1 VEGGPVILALLLLA
15 QPDALHPAKFGSPG
29 GIGETRG
36 WYYWLSYDPA
46 AGTAEVENES
56 GGERTVVRVL
66 PWLTSYRELA
76 YPGFVDELRPG
87 ERVNLF
93 FSPDGPVKRAW
104 LVHFQDE
111 IGQMKGH
118 GHFWQV
124 EATSPGGFTA
134 RAMPMNAA
142 PEAFAFAPGAAR
154 DLKPGDRLY
163 LRWCREGGRRVVH
176 LAVDEA
182 GLGAL
187 QAAAEKRI
195 AERVAREGMG
205 ALAEEGRILVYP
217 GYWGPARAIKAG
229 GAIRIGGRPSKV
241 LAAKNLGTYG
251 SGATELRAEGID
263 VRGHLRVFLP

>member
-1 VEGGPVILALLLLA
+1 MILAVLLLL

-29 GIGETRG
+29 AVGETRG

-56 GGERTVVRVL
+56 SGERFSTRVL

-93 FSPDGPVKRAW
+93 FSAEGPVKRAW

-124 EATSPGGFTA
+124 EAASPGGFTA
-134 RAMPMNAA
+134 RAMPMNGA
-142 PEAFAFAPGAAR
+142 PADFAFAAGVGR
-154 DLKPGDRLY
+154 ELKPGDRVY
-163 LRWCREGGRRVVH
+163 LRWCREGGRRVVRT
-176 LAVDEA
+176 LVDEA
-182 GLGAL
+182 GLEGL
-187 QAAAEKRI
+187 KAAAERRI

-205 ALAEEGRILVYP
+205 ALAEDGRILVYP
-217 GYWGPARAIKAG
+217 GYWRPAGAIKAG
-229 GAIRIGGRPSKV
+229 AAVRIDGRPAKV
-241 LAAKNLGTYG
+241 VAARNLGPYG
-251 SGATELRAEGID
+251 SGATELKAEGVD
-263 VRGHLRVFLP
+263 VRGPVRVFFP